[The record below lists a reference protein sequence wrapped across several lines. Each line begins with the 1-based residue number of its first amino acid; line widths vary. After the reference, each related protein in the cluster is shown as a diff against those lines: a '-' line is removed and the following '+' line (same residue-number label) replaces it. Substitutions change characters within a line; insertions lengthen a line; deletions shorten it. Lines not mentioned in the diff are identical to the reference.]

1 MSLRCTVLTYEG
13 LNLLAKC
20 QTGKILHFAR
30 VVAGDGV
37 VSDNQN
43 LRQLT
48 GLVNPKLEMPI
59 RSIKVTGVGTS
70 IIETELKNTSL
81 TAGFFAREIGVFA
94 VDPDD
99 GNEILYAIRNTGN
112 DSEYIPAGGGSEIWH
127 IFYDIVTVVD
137 QATNITATING
148 DIAYATKLE
157 LDEHINSENPH
168 PNLLQTGK
176 EVEGFTHLNCDFG
189 SNKKLNWISLDN
201 ARKAILGG
209 EASTIPIM
217 QSRINQL
224 EIEQANIALQQ
235 EAEGNCPDSNL
246 LLAEDFVNPDKIDT
260 FAVKVKSI
268 VAGDN
273 GIDVETLSG
282 IIPGAWYTVSDGVN
296 QEYIQ
301 IKSCIKNGSVYRVLA
316 NNDIN
321 YTYNIDHTMIY
332 RSTAQIDRG
341 VVYGSG
347 DKKGFNWR
355 PSQVWQGVNANVATT
370 LSLETTQDKADEF
383 VCQDNL
389 VFTADGLVSLEVE

>member
-1 MSLRCTVLTYEG
+1 MAEWTGTILTLAG
-13 LNLLAKC
+13 RNLIAKS
-20 QTGKILHFAR
+20 FAGEQIKFTR
-30 VVAGDGV
+30 VALGDGMLEAGT
-37 VSDNQN
+37 D
-43 LRQLT
+43 LYTLPD
-48 GLVNPKLEMPI
+48 LIEPKLDLPA
-59 RSIKVTGVGTS
+59 RSIEVVGDGTS
-70 IIETELKNTSL
+70 KIEVIL
-81 TAGFFAREIGVFA
+81 TNQTLSQGFFAREIGVFA
-94 VDPDD
+94 MD
-99 GNEILYAIRNTGN
+99 GDEEILFAYDNSGDRC
-112 DSEYIPAGGGSEIWH
+112 DYVPAWGRVNPVNM
-127 IFYDIVTVVD
+127 IVDVFIVVGQSD
-137 QATNITATING
+137 NVTITINNSLLF
-148 DIAYATKLE
+148 ITKEEFLS
-157 LDEHINSENPH
+157 HINSEKPH
-168 PNLLQTGK
+168 PNLLQTGR
-176 EVEGFTHLNCDFG
+176 EVESFTHLNCDFDG
-189 SNKKLNWISLDN
+189 GNKKLNWISLDN

-224 EIEQANIALQQ
+224 EIEQGNVALQQ

-301 IKSCIKNGSVYRVLA
+301 IKSCIKNGSVYRILA

-332 RSTAQIDRG
+332 RTTAQIDRG

-355 PSQVWQGVNANVATT
+355 PSQVWQGVNANVATI
-370 LSLETTQDKADEF
+370 LLLETTQDKADEF